1 VRHAILLTV
10 TVTLLYGDISIGPP
24 QLSAAE
30 SPVKQIIVQPA
41 ALELRGIRSQQG
53 LLVTAI
59 SPDGRQRDVTR
70 EAVYTVRQP
79 ELLQIEPTG
88 QCIPLGDGQ
97 AEITVTF
104 DGASVTVPVSISE
117 HSKPRPPSFQQDVIP
132 LFTKFGC
139 NQGACHGKQAG
150 QNGFRLSLRGY
161 APEQDHEWNTREF
174 LGRRI
179 SRTIPDDSLILRKP
193 LGQMPHAGGRL
204 FTENSRAHQ
213 LLRAWIDADLPGIVS
228 DEPRAV
234 KLEVLPGNRTMAVGQ
249 TQGLLALAHFTDG
262 SVRDVTWLS
271 QFFSNDES
279 MLEVLPGANVKALR
293 PGEAAIRVHFQQL
306 VEVQIFTVPHDSP
319 APPELFAR
327 RNNGLDE
334 HVFNKLKQL
343 QIPPSTLCDDAT
355 FLRRVMLDT
364 LGTLPTPAE
373 IRAFASDPATDK
385 RARLIDQLL
394 QRPEFID
401 YWTLQ
406 LSDLMQNR
414 KERDH
419 DVRGDKGVR
428 SFHAW
433 LRTQVATN
441 RPWNELASE
450 VLTASGDSFKNPAVG
465 YYIVTIGEKRQ
476 AEQSEVV
483 DSVAQAFLGTR
494 IGCARCHNHPLEK
507 YTQDDY
513 YHFAGFFSRVWLDRK
528 EPKDGPT
535 KLSIGNEH
543 IHNLHREQQDS
554 EKRLAE
560 AQASATGKQ
569 GEELKQAENK
579 VAEVTQHVEGLK
591 KRIEEA
597 QQQPVGVGQ
606 PRTGKFVAARPLD
619 RSDTTIAAGQDPRAL
634 LAAWMTRPDN
644 EYFSGSLINRVWRHF
659 LGVGLVEPV
668 DDLRASNPP
677 SNPELWK
684 LLNQEF
690 VSHNYDL
697 RHVIKLIL
705 NSRTYQLSAATL
717 PSNESD
723 RRFYS
728 HYYARRLPAEV
739 MLDAI
744 SEATGV
750 PESFQ
755 GYPLGMRAIQLPD
768 SRVNSYFLSLFGR
781 SERVTACACERSG
794 DVTLPQ
800 LLHLQ
805 NGDFLTRKV
814 YSQDNRIVV
823 LLKENTDDTK
833 VLEELYLLTLGRPP
847 TTAEQSVVMDALK
860 STTREIL
867 FRDLLWALLNTKEF
881 AFNH

>member
-1 VRHAILLTV
+1 PAISRIT
-10 TVTLLYGDISIGPP
+10 I
-24 QLSAAE
+24 
-30 SPVKQIIVQPA
+30 QPA
-41 ALELRGIRSQQG
+41 ALELRGVRAQHG
-53 LLVTAI
+53 LLVTAEMKN
-59 SPDGRQRDVTR
+59 GQLRDVTR
-70 EAVYTVRQP
+70 EAAYVVKQA
-79 ELLQIEPTG
+79 ELLKVESSG
-88 QCIPLGDGQ
+88 QCIPLHDGLT
-97 AEITVTF
+97 EVTVNF
-104 DGASVTVPVSISE
+104 GGASASIPVTISGLQE
-117 HSKPRPPSFQQDVIP
+117 PRPPSFKQEIIP

-204 FTENSRAHQ
+204 FSENSRAHH
-213 LLRAWIDADLPGIVS
+213 LLRAWIETNLPGIVP
-228 DEPRAV
+228 DEPQAV
-234 KLEVLPGNRTMAVGQ
+234 KLQVLPGSRTLVTGQ
-249 TQGLLALAHFTDG
+249 TQSMLALAQFSDG
-262 SVRDVTWLS
+262 SIRDVTWLS

-279 MLEVLPGANVKALR
+279 VLEVLPGAIVKALR
-293 PGEAAIRVHFQQL
+293 PGETAVRVHFQQL
-306 VEVQIFTVPHDSP
+306 VEVQIFTIPHDTP
-319 APPELFAR
+319 APPEMFAS
-327 RNNGLDE
+327 RNNALDE

-343 QIPPSTLCDDAT
+343 QIPPATLCDDAT

-364 LGTLPTPAE
+364 LGTLPTAEE
-373 IRAFASDPATDK
+373 IRKFMGDPATDK
-385 RARLIDQLL
+385 RSKLIDSIL
-394 QRPEFID
+394 QRPEFVD

-406 LSDLMQNR
+406 FSDMLQNR

-428 SFHAW
+428 SLHAW
-433 LRTQVATN
+433 LRTQVAAN
-441 RPWNELASE
+441 RPWNELAAA
-450 VLTASGDSFKNPAVG
+450 VLTATGDSFKNPAVG

-483 DSVAQAFLGTR
+483 DSIAQAFLGTR

-535 KLSIGNEH
+535 LLSIGNEH
-543 IHNLHREQQDS
+543 INNLNRELKDS
-554 EKRLAE
+554 EQRLIQT
-560 AQASATGKQ
+560 QAAVTGKQ
-569 GEELKQAENK
+569 GDELKQAESK
-579 VAEVTQHVEGLK
+579 VTEIQRHLEGLK
-591 KRIEEA
+591 KRIAEA

-619 RSDTTIAAGQDPRAL
+619 RSETTIAAGQDPRVL
-634 LAAWMTRPDN
+634 LAAWMTRPEN
-644 EYFSGSLINRVWRHF
+644 ESFSGSLVNRLWRHF

-684 LLNQEF
+684 LLNHEF
-690 VSHNYDL
+690 VSHGFDV

-705 NSRTYQLSAATL
+705 NSRTYQLSAVTAAA
-717 PSNESD
+717 NESD

-739 MLDAI
+739 LLDAI
-744 SEATGV
+744 SQATGV
-750 PESFQ
+750 PEPFQ

-768 SRVNSYFLSLFGR
+768 PRVNSYFLSLFGR

-805 NGDFLTRKV
+805 NGDFLNRKV
-814 YSQDNRIVV
+814 YSQENRMAS
-823 LLKENTDDTK
+823 LLKEIPDDAK
-833 VLEELYLLTLGRPP
+833 VLEELYLLTLGRVP
-847 TTAEQSVVMDALK
+847 MDAERAVVLETLK
-860 STTREIL
+860 STSRDAL
-867 FRDLLWALLNTKEF
+867 FRDVLWALLNTKEF

>member
-1 VRHAILLTV
+1 MRSTSYLTFALTLVLLV
-10 TVTLLYGDISIGPP
+10 PSDPLV
-24 QLSAAE
+24 AA
-30 SPVKQIIVQPA
+30 SPVSRITVQPSP
-41 ALELRGIRSQQG
+41 LELRGMDSQHG
-53 LLVTAI
+53 LLVTAE
-59 SPDGRQRDVTR
+59 SSNGVQRDVTH
-70 EAVYTVRQP
+70 EALYSVKQA
-79 ELLQIEPTG
+79 ELLRVDSSG
-88 QCIPLGDGQ
+88 QCISLRDGQ
-97 AEITVTF
+97 AEITVSY
-104 DGASVTVPVSISE
+104 GGVSVTVPVNISGTTE
-117 HSKPRPPSFQQDVIP
+117 PRLASFKQEIIP

-179 SRTIPDDSLILRKP
+179 SRTVPDDSLILRKP

-204 FTENSRAHQ
+204 FSENSRAHR
-213 LLRAWIDADLPGIVS
+213 LMRAWIEANLPGIIPA
-228 DEPRAV
+228 EAQAV
-234 KLEVLPGNRTMAVGQ
+234 KLEVLPGNRTMAAGQ
-249 TQGLLALAHFTDG
+249 TQGLLARAHYSDG

-271 QFFSNDES
+271 QFVSNDES
-279 MLEVLPGANVKALR
+279 MLEVLPGAIVKALR
-293 PGEAAIRVHFQQL
+293 PGETAVRVHFQQL

-319 APPELFAR
+319 APPELFAQ

-343 QIPPSTLCDDAT
+343 RIPPSELCDDAT

-364 LGTLPTPAE
+364 LGTLPTAAE
-373 IRAFASDPATDK
+373 VRQFVSDSAPDK
-385 RARLIDQLL
+385 RARLIETVL
-394 QRPEFID
+394 QRPEFVD

-406 LSDLMQNR
+406 FGDLFQNR

-428 SFHAW
+428 SMHAW
-433 LRTQVATN
+433 LRKQIEAN
-441 RPWNELASE
+441 RPWNELATA
-450 VLTASGDSFKNPAVG
+450 VLTASGDSFTNPAVG

-513 YHFAGFFSRVWLDRK
+513 YHFAGYFSRVWLDRK
-528 EPKDGPT
+528 EPKDGPSS
-535 KLSIGNEH
+535 LSVGNEH
-543 IHNLHREQQDS
+543 LYNLRREQQDS
-554 EKRLAE
+554 EQRLAQ
-560 AQASATGKQ
+560 AQAETVGKQ
-569 GEELKQAENK
+569 GDALKQADTK
-579 VAEVTQHVEGLK
+579 VADLLRHVDGLK
-591 KRIEEA
+591 KRIIEA

-606 PRTGKFVAARPLD
+606 PRTGQFVLARPLD
-619 RSDTTIAAGQDPRAL
+619 RSEASIAPGQDPRTQ
-634 LAAWMTRPDN
+634 LAAWMTRPEN
-644 EYFSGSLINRVWRHF
+644 EYFSGSLVNRLWKHF

-684 LLNQEF
+684 LLNHEF
-690 VSHNYDL
+690 VSHGFDV
-697 RHVIKLIL
+697 RHVMKLIL

-717 PSNESD
+717 PANESD

-728 HYYARRLPAEV
+728 HYNARRLPAEV

-744 SEATGV
+744 SQATGV
-750 PESFQ
+750 PEPFQ
-755 GYPLGMRAIQLPD
+755 GYPVGMRAIQLPD
-768 SRVNSYFLSLFGR
+768 PRVNSYFLSLFGR

-814 YSQDNRIVV
+814 YAQENRMAV
-823 LLKENTDDTK
+823 LIKEHGDDAK
-833 VLEELYLLTLGRPP
+833 VLEELYLSTLGRLP
-847 TTAEQSVVMDALK
+847 TEPERVVVQDALK
-860 STTREIL
+860 STNREVL
-867 FRDLLWALLNTKEF
+867 FRDVLWALLNTKEF